1 MQSRPL
7 FTQPTI
13 PLRRQIKAGTTGR
26 TANDLARQNI
36 TSPARPTSQVLWP
49 HKRLGHP
56 SRRLLT
62 SPVDYQNPR
71 AFSKLDLLRSL
82 PKLSIPR
89 GAISMES
96 ALQLRCGSQ
105 YQTLLREQYHRSP
118 VVQSQYSDLPSGATQ
133 LSSGS
138 HTAVVADFYCH
149 ISASM
154 QSTMPFLQHLH
165 LHAHL
170 QSPFQPTQYT
180 STLNSPYDIIGLV
193 LRSCLPQRSLAYSW
207 D

>member
-1 MQSRPL
+1 MEPPRRTRSLTSDAMQSRPL

-13 PLRRQIKAGTTGR
+13 PLRRQTKAGTTGR

-56 SRRLLT
+56 SRGLVT

-105 YQTLLREQYHRSP
+105 YQTLLESNNIVAPWSSHNTRTSR
-118 VVQSQYSDLPSGATQ
+118 LA
-133 LSSGS
+133 LS
-138 HTAVVADFYCH
+138 
-149 ISASM
+149 
-154 QSTMPFLQHLH
+154 
-165 LHAHL
+165 
-170 QSPFQPTQYT
+170 
-180 STLNSPYDIIGLV
+180 N
-193 LRSCLPQRSLAYSW
+193 
-207 D
+207 

>member
-1 MQSRPL
+1 M
-7 FTQPTI
+7 
-13 PLRRQIKAGTTGR
+13 
-26 TANDLARQNI
+26 
-36 TSPARPTSQVLWP
+36 
-49 HKRLGHP
+49 
-56 SRRLLT
+56 T

-96 ALQLRCGSQ
+96 ALQLRCASQ
-105 YQTLLREQYHRSP
+105 NQTLLREQRHRSP

-138 HTAVVADFYCH
+138 HTAAADFCCH
-149 ISASM
+149 ISASI
-154 QSTMPFLQHLH
+154 QSIPFLQHLL

-170 QSPFQPTQYT
+170 QSPYQPTRYT
-180 STLNSPYDIIGLV
+180 CTLNSSSDIIELV
-193 LRSCLPQRSLAYSW
+193 LRSCLPQCPLAYSW
-207 D
+207 GYLDGHMA